1 MITSVHH
8 ASVKHWAK
16 YQQKKYRDLD
26 QKLVV
31 EGPHLV
37 ELALKHTRV
46 EAILTLNP
54 NPAYPQAQLVSEHV
68 MKKITGHTPPIAAVI
83 EKPTPQ
89 GGQDKLLLLD
99 RVQDPGNL
107 GTLMR
112 SALAFGFDRMLLYQ
126 CVDPFGAKVVRAT
139 QGAIFRLP
147 IELLDSPEALSLH
160 YPEHRIVAAMLTGE
174 THLALSSPY
183 ILMLGNEGQ
192 GLSDTF
198 LKQAHHHL
206 TIQTREV
213 ESLNV
218 AVAGSILMHQLT
230 QGLDLSS
237 E

>member
-1 MITSVHH
+1 MITSVRHTL
-8 ASVKHWAK
+8 VKHWAK

-37 ELALKHTRV
+37 ELALEHTRV
-46 EAILTLNP
+46 EAILTLTP
-54 NPAYPQAQLVSEHV
+54 NPAYPQALLVSEHV
-68 MKKITGHTPPIAAVI
+68 MKKITSHTPPIAAVI
-83 EKPTPQ
+83 EKPSPQ
-89 GGQDKLLLLD
+89 GGEQKVLLLD

-112 SALAFGFDRMLLYQ
+112 SALAFGFDRMVLYQ

-139 QGAIFRLP
+139 QGALFRLP
-147 IELLDSPEALSLH
+147 VDVLDSPEALSLRF
-160 YPEHRIVAAMLTGE
+160 PNHRILAAMLKGK
-174 THLALSSPY
+174 THGSLTPPF

-192 GLSDTF
+192 GLSDAF

-206 TIQTREV
+206 TIQTHEV